1 VRFEELQLERGR
13 LEDVFRQVT
22 VGDPDRTAEAA

>member
-1 VRFEELQLERGR
+1 VDELQLERGR

-22 VGDPDRTAEAA
+22 SEFGDMAAAA